1 MNPVITLL
9 INIDI
14 NQFKPESKG
23 IPCRRLAAKK
33 HTHLTRNID
42 FSSFRKHNLHEIS
55 LKYDLKI
62 YKRKLIALVCMGFT

>member
-55 LKYDLKI
+55 LK
-62 YKRKLIALVCMGFT
+62 